1 MFGRNKISQEEI
13 ERLKNKI
20 NIDNGFF
27 AEMEDQKDMFDAS
40 VAELAESY
48 RQVAADV
55 AQLSENMNN
64 AITLASGNAEIEN
77 GLGAIINDYRERV
90 QKKDMQQQ
98 ASFEAYLLL
107 LDSTTILVDVIK
119 HFTTPSKY
127 ISEFPSNYKA
137 QNQSCRENLD
147 QMEEFGKQMG
157 VLSLQAA
164 IEAGRL
170 GEDGRQFV
178 ETADDIRSYAAN
190 YDKVIAQ
197 TRLQL
202 EQSDERLS
210 ELENQVHHLITLLKE
225 NNIATAKLMNLCQD
239 AVNKSDALNHN
250 SLMDDFIEIQNKMS
264 TLRNADEE
272 IVKSEERNRMQV
284 DDLNEEFLA
293 QQKNQKEIFRMI
305 DPLYRHLIERKS
317 Q

>member
-13 ERLKNKI
+13 EQLKNKI
-20 NIDNGFF
+20 NRDNVFF

-55 AQLSENMNN
+55 TQISENMNN

-77 GLGAIINDYRERV
+77 NLGVIVNDYRQRV
-90 QKKDMQQQ
+90 QEKELQQQ
-98 ASFEAYLLL
+98 AADEGFHQL
-107 LDSTTILVDVIK
+107 LDATTRLVDANK

-127 ISEFPSNYKA
+127 ISEFPSDYKA

-178 ETADDIRSYAAN
+178 EAAEDIRTYAAN

-197 TRLQL
+197 TREQL
-202 EQSDERLS
+202 EQSDDRLN
-210 ELENQVHHLITLLKE
+210 ELEKQVHHLITLLKE
-225 NNIATAKLMNLCQD
+225 NNIATAKLMKLCQD
-239 AVNKSDALNHN
+239 AVNKADALSQNP
-250 SLMDDFIEIQNKMS
+250 LMDDFIEIQNQMS

>member
-1 MFGRNKISQEEI
+1 
-13 ERLKNKI
+13 
-20 NIDNGFF
+20 
-27 AEMEDQKDMFDAS
+27 MFDAS

-55 AQLSENMNN
+55 AELSENMNN

-90 QKKDMQQQ
+90 QKKEMQQQ
-98 ASFEAYLLL
+98 ASDEAYHRL
-107 LDSTTILVDVIK
+107 LDATTRLVDVNK

-178 ETADDIRSYAAN
+178 ETAEDIRTYVAN

>member
-27 AEMEDQKDMFDAS
+27 AKMEDQKDMFDAS

-90 QKKDMQQQ
+90 QKKEMQQQ
-98 ASFEAYLLL
+98 ASDEAYHRL
-107 LDSTTILVDVIK
+107 LDATTRLVDVNK

-178 ETADDIRSYAAN
+178 ETAEDIRTYAAN

>member
-20 NIDNGFF
+20 NIDNAFF

-55 AQLSENMNN
+55 TQISENMNN

-77 GLGAIINDYRERV
+77 NLGVIVNDYRQRV
-90 QKKDMQQQ
+90 QEKELQQQ
-98 ASFEAYLLL
+98 AADEGFHQL
-107 LDSTTILVDVIK
+107 LDATTRLVDANK

-178 ETADDIRSYAAN
+178 EAAEDIRTYAAN

-197 TRLQL
+197 TREQLQ
-202 EQSDERLS
+202 QSDDRLN
-210 ELENQVHHLITLLKE
+210 ELEKQVHHLITLMKE
-225 NNIATAKLMNLCQD
+225 NNIATAKLMKLCQD
-239 AVNKSDALNHN
+239 AVNKADALSQNP
-250 SLMDDFIEIQNKMS
+250 LMDDFIEIQNQMS

-284 DDLNEEFLA
+284 DDLNEGFLA

>member
-20 NIDNGFF
+20 NIDNAFF

-55 AQLSENMNN
+55 TQISENMNN

-77 GLGAIINDYRERV
+77 NLGVIVNDYRQRV
-90 QKKDMQQQ
+90 QEKELQQQ
-98 ASFEAYLLL
+98 AADEGFHQL
-107 LDSTTILVDVIK
+107 LDATTRLVDANK

-178 ETADDIRSYAAN
+178 EAAEDIRTYAAN

-197 TRLQL
+197 TREQL
-202 EQSDERLS
+202 EQSDDRLN
-210 ELENQVHHLITLLKE
+210 ELEKQVHHLITLLKE
-225 NNIATAKLMNLCQD
+225 NNIATAKLMKLCQD
-239 AVNKSDALNHN
+239 AVNKADALSQNP
-250 SLMDDFIEIQNKMS
+250 LMDDFIEIQNQMS

>member
-1 MFGRNKISQEEI
+1 MFGRNKISQEDI

-20 NIDNGFF
+20 NVDNAFF

-55 AQLSENMNN
+55 TQISENMNN
-64 AITLASGNAEIEN
+64 AITLASGNTEIEN
-77 GLGAIINDYRERV
+77 SLGVIVNDYRQRV
-90 QKKDMQQQ
+90 QEKELQQQ
-98 ASFEAYLLL
+98 AADEGFHQL
-107 LDSTTILVDVIK
+107 LDATTRLVVANK

-178 ETADDIRSYAAN
+178 EAAEDIRTYAAN

-197 TRLQL
+197 TREQL
-202 EQSDERLS
+202 EQSDDQLN
-210 ELENQVHHLITLLKE
+210 ELEKQVHHLITLLKE
-225 NNIATAKLMNLCQD
+225 NNIATAKLMKLCQD
-239 AVNKSDALNHN
+239 AVNKADALSQNP
-250 SLMDDFIEIQNKMS
+250 LMDDFIEIQNQMS
-264 TLRNADEE
+264 ALRNADEE

>member
-13 ERLKNKI
+13 EQLKNKI
-20 NIDNGFF
+20 NRDNVFF

-55 AQLSENMNN
+55 TQISENMNN

-77 GLGAIINDYRERV
+77 NLGVIVNDYRQRV
-90 QKKDMQQQ
+90 QEKELQQQ
-98 ASFEAYLLL
+98 AADEGFHQL
-107 LDSTTILVDVIK
+107 LDATTRLVDANK

-178 ETADDIRSYAAN
+178 EAAENIRTYTVN

-197 TRLQL
+197 TREQL
-202 EQSDERLS
+202 EQSDERLN
-210 ELENQVHHLITLLKE
+210 ELEKQVHYLITLLKE
-225 NNIATAKLMNLCQD
+225 NNIAISKMMKLCQD
-239 AVNKSDALNHN
+239 AVNKADILSQNPLT
-250 SLMDDFIEIQNKMS
+250 DDFIEIQNKMS
-264 TLRNADEE
+264 MLRNADEE

>member
-90 QKKDMQQQ
+90 QKKEMQQQ
-98 ASFEAYLLL
+98 ASDEAYHRL
-107 LDSTTILVDVIK
+107 LDATTRLVDVNK

-170 GEDGRQFV
+170 GEAGRQFV
-178 ETADDIRSYAAN
+178 ETAEDIRTYVAN

>member
-20 NIDNGFF
+20 NIDNAFF

-48 RQVAADV
+48 RQVVADV
-55 AQLSENMNN
+55 TQISENMNN

-77 GLGAIINDYRERV
+77 NLGVIVNDYRQRV
-90 QKKDMQQQ
+90 QEKELQQQ
-98 ASFEAYLLL
+98 AADEGFHQL
-107 LDSTTILVDVIK
+107 LDATTRLVDANK

-178 ETADDIRSYAAN
+178 EAAEDIRTYAAN

-197 TRLQL
+197 TREQLQ
-202 EQSDERLS
+202 QSDDRLN
-210 ELENQVHHLITLLKE
+210 ELEKQVHHLITLMKE
-225 NNIATAKLMNLCQD
+225 NNIATAKLMKLCQD
-239 AVNKSDALNHN
+239 AVNKADALSQNP
-250 SLMDDFIEIQNKMS
+250 LMDDFIEIQNQMS

>member
-90 QKKDMQQQ
+90 QKKEMQQQ
-98 ASFEAYLLL
+98 ASDEAYHRL
-107 LDSTTILVDVIK
+107 LDATTKLVDVNK

-178 ETADDIRSYAAN
+178 ETAEDIRTYAAN

>member
-1 MFGRNKISQEEI
+1 MFGRNKIRQEEI

-90 QKKDMQQQ
+90 QKKEMQQQ
-98 ASFEAYLLL
+98 ASDEAYHRL
-107 LDSTTILVDVIK
+107 LDATTRMEDVNK
-119 HFTTPSKY
+119 QYTTPSKY
-127 ISEFPSNYKA
+127 ISEIPSTYKA

-178 ETADDIRSYAAN
+178 ETAEDIRTYAAN

>member
-90 QKKDMQQQ
+90 QKKEMQQQ
-98 ASFEAYLLL
+98 ASDEAYHRL
-107 LDSTTILVDVIK
+107 LDATTRLVDVNK

-178 ETADDIRSYAAN
+178 ETAEDIRTYVAN
-190 YDKVIAQ
+190 YDKVSAQ

>member
-20 NIDNGFF
+20 NIDNAFF

-55 AQLSENMNN
+55 TQISENMNN
-64 AITLASGNAEIEN
+64 AITLASGNVEIEN
-77 GLGAIINDYRERV
+77 NLGVIVNDYRQRV
-90 QKKDMQQQ
+90 QEKELQQQ
-98 ASFEAYLLL
+98 AADEGFHQL
-107 LDSTTILVDVIK
+107 LDATTRLVDANK

-178 ETADDIRSYAAN
+178 EAAEDIRTYAAN

-197 TRLQL
+197 TREQL
-202 EQSDERLS
+202 EQSDDRLN
-210 ELENQVHHLITLLKE
+210 ELEKQVHHLITLLKE
-225 NNIATAKLMNLCQD
+225 NNIATAKLMKLCQD
-239 AVNKSDALNHN
+239 AVNKADALSQNP
-250 SLMDDFIEIQNKMS
+250 LMDDFIEIQNQMS
-264 TLRNADEE
+264 ALRNADEE

>member
-13 ERLKNKI
+13 EQLKNKI
-20 NIDNGFF
+20 NRDNVFF

-48 RQVAADV
+48 RQVAVDV
-55 AQLSENMNN
+55 TQISENMNN
-64 AITLASGNAEIEN
+64 AITLASGNTEIEN
-77 GLGAIINDYRERV
+77 NLGVIVNDYQQRV
-90 QKKDMQQQ
+90 QEKELQQQ
-98 ASFEAYLLL
+98 AVDEDFHKL
-107 LDSTTILVDVIK
+107 LDAMSGLVDANK

-127 ISEFPSNYKA
+127 ISEFPSDYKA

-178 ETADDIRSYAAN
+178 EAAENIRTYTVN

-197 TRLQL
+197 TREQL
-202 EQSDERLS
+202 EQSDERLN
-210 ELENQVHHLITLLKE
+210 ELEKQVHYLITLLKE
-225 NNIATAKLMNLCQD
+225 NNIAISKMMKLCQD
-239 AVNKSDALNHN
+239 AVNKADTLSQNPLT
-250 SLMDDFIEIQNKMS
+250 DDFIEIQNKMS
-264 TLRNADEE
+264 MLRNADEE
-272 IVKSEERNRMQV
+272 IVKSEERNRMQTN
-284 DDLNEEFLA
+284 DLNEEFLA
-293 QQKNQKEIFRMI
+293 QQNNQKEIFRII
-305 DPLYRHLIERKS
+305 DPLYRYLIERKL

>member
-90 QKKDMQQQ
+90 QKKEMQQQ
-98 ASFEAYLLL
+98 ASDEAYHRL
-107 LDSTTILVDVIK
+107 LDATTRLVDVNK

-178 ETADDIRSYAAN
+178 ETAEDIRTYAAN

-305 DPLYRHLIERKS
+305 DPLYSHLIERKS

>member
-90 QKKDMQQQ
+90 QKKEMQQQ
-98 ASFEAYLLL
+98 ASDEAYHRL
-107 LDSTTILVDVIK
+107 LDATTRLVDVNK

-178 ETADDIRSYAAN
+178 ETAEDIRTYAAN

-293 QQKNQKEIFRMI
+293 QHKNQKEIFRMI

>member
-90 QKKDMQQQ
+90 QKKEMQQQ
-98 ASFEAYLLL
+98 ASDEAYHRL
-107 LDSTTILVDVIK
+107 LDETTRLVDVNK

-178 ETADDIRSYAAN
+178 ETAEDIRTYVAN

-210 ELENQVHHLITLLKE
+210 ELENQVHHLITLLKD

>member
-20 NIDNGFF
+20 NIDNAFF

-55 AQLSENMNN
+55 TQISENMNN

-77 GLGAIINDYRERV
+77 NLSVIVNDYRQRV
-90 QKKDMQQQ
+90 QEKELQQQ
-98 ASFEAYLLL
+98 AADEGFHQL
-107 LDSTTILVDVIK
+107 LDATTRLVDANK

-127 ISEFPSNYKA
+127 ISEFSSNYKA

-178 ETADDIRSYAAN
+178 EAAEDIRTYAAN

-197 TRLQL
+197 TREQL
-202 EQSDERLS
+202 EQSDDRLN
-210 ELENQVHHLITLLKE
+210 ELEKQVHHLITLLKE
-225 NNIATAKLMNLCQD
+225 NNIATAKLMKLCQD
-239 AVNKSDALNHN
+239 AVNKADALSQNP
-250 SLMDDFIEIQNKMS
+250 LMDDFIEIQNQMS
-264 TLRNADEE
+264 ALRNADEE
-272 IVKSEERNRMQV
+272 IVKSEERNRIQV

-317 Q
+317 K

>member
-90 QKKDMQQQ
+90 QKKEMQQQ
-98 ASFEAYLLL
+98 ASDEAYHRL
-107 LDSTTILVDVIK
+107 LDATTRLVDVNK

-127 ISEFPSNYKA
+127 ISEFPSDYRA

-178 ETADDIRSYAAN
+178 EAAENIRTYTVN

-197 TRLQL
+197 TREQL
-202 EQSDERLS
+202 EQSDERLN
-210 ELENQVHHLITLLKE
+210 ELEKQVHYLITLLKE
-225 NNIATAKLMNLCQD
+225 NNIAISKMMKLCQD
-239 AVNKSDALNHN
+239 AVNKADTLSQN

-264 TLRNADEE
+264 MLRNADEE
-272 IVKSEERNRMQV
+272 IVKSEKRNRMQTN
-284 DDLNEEFLA
+284 DLNEEFLA
-293 QQKNQKEIFRMI
+293 QQNNQKEIFRII
-305 DPLYRHLIERKS
+305 DPLYRYLIERKS

>member
-77 GLGAIINDYRERV
+77 GLGAIINDYREHV
-90 QKKDMQQQ
+90 QKKEMQQQ
-98 ASFEAYLLL
+98 ASDEAYHRL
-107 LDSTTILVDVIK
+107 LDATTRLVDVNK

-178 ETADDIRSYAAN
+178 ETAEDIRTYAAN

>member
-90 QKKDMQQQ
+90 QKKEMQQQ
-98 ASFEAYLLL
+98 ASDEAYHRL
-107 LDSTTILVDVIK
+107 LDATTRLVDVNK

-178 ETADDIRSYAAN
+178 ETAEDIRTYAAN

-305 DPLYRHLIERKS
+305 NPLYRHLIERKS

>member
-90 QKKDMQQQ
+90 QKKEMQQQ
-98 ASFEAYLLL
+98 ASDEAYHRL
-107 LDSTTILVDVIK
+107 LDATTRLVDVNK

-137 QNQSCRENLD
+137 QNQSCRENLY

-178 ETADDIRSYAAN
+178 ETAEDIRTYVAN

>member
-20 NIDNGFF
+20 NIDNAFF

-55 AQLSENMNN
+55 TQISENMNN

-77 GLGAIINDYRERV
+77 NLGVIVNDYRQRV
-90 QKKDMQQQ
+90 QEKELQQQ
-98 ASFEAYLLL
+98 AADEGFHQL
-107 LDSTTILVDVIK
+107 LDASTRLVDANK

-178 ETADDIRSYAAN
+178 EAAEDIRTYAAN

-197 TRLQL
+197 TREQL
-202 EQSDERLS
+202 EQSDDRLN
-210 ELENQVHHLITLLKE
+210 ELEKQVHHLITLLKE
-225 NNIATAKLMNLCQD
+225 NNIATAKLMKLCQD
-239 AVNKSDALNHN
+239 AVNKADALSQNP
-250 SLMDDFIEIQNKMS
+250 LMDDFIEIQNQMS
-264 TLRNADEE
+264 ALRNADEE

>member
-1 MFGRNKISQEEI
+1 M
-13 ERLKNKI
+13 
-20 NIDNGFF
+20 
-27 AEMEDQKDMFDAS
+27 
-40 VAELAESY
+40 
-48 RQVAADV
+48 
-55 AQLSENMNN
+55 QLHWH
-64 AITLASGNAEIEN
+64 
-77 GLGAIINDYRERV
+77 LGAIINDYRERV
-90 QKKDMQQQ
+90 QKKEMQQQ
-98 ASFEAYLLL
+98 ASDEAYHRL
-107 LDSTTILVDVIK
+107 LDATTRLVDVNK

-127 ISEFPSNYKA
+127 ISEFPSTYKA

-178 ETADDIRSYAAN
+178 ETAEDIRTYAAN

>member
-20 NIDNGFF
+20 NIDNAFF

-55 AQLSENMNN
+55 TQISENMNN

-77 GLGAIINDYRERV
+77 NLGVIVNDYRQRV
-90 QKKDMQQQ
+90 QEKELQQQ
-98 ASFEAYLLL
+98 AADEGFHQL
-107 LDSTTILVDVIK
+107 LDATTRLVDANK

-178 ETADDIRSYAAN
+178 EAAEDIRTYAAN

-197 TRLQL
+197 TREQLQ
-202 EQSDERLS
+202 QSDDRLN
-210 ELENQVHHLITLLKE
+210 ELEKQVHHLITLMKE
-225 NNIATAKLMNLCQD
+225 NNIATAKLMKLCQD
-239 AVNKSDALNHN
+239 AVNKADALSQNP
-250 SLMDDFIEIQNKMS
+250 LMDDFIEIQNQMS

>member
-20 NIDNGFF
+20 NIDNAFF

-55 AQLSENMNN
+55 TQISENMNN

-77 GLGAIINDYRERV
+77 NLGVIVNDYRQRV
-90 QKKDMQQQ
+90 QEKELQQQ
-98 ASFEAYLLL
+98 AADEGFHQL
-107 LDSTTILVDVIK
+107 LDATTRLVDANK

-178 ETADDIRSYAAN
+178 EAAEDIRTYAAN
-190 YDKVIAQ
+190 YDKVFAQ
-197 TRLQL
+197 TREQL
-202 EQSDERLS
+202 EQSDDRLN
-210 ELENQVHHLITLLKE
+210 ELEKQVHHLITLLKE
-225 NNIATAKLMNLCQD
+225 NNIATAKLMKLCQD
-239 AVNKSDALNHN
+239 AVNKADALSQNP
-250 SLMDDFIEIQNKMS
+250 LMDDFIEIQNQMS
-264 TLRNADEE
+264 ALRNADEE